1 MIDKELVKKRFR
13 KSLNTYEENAVVQ
26 KVTADKLIQNIEGN
40 EFENILEIGS
50 ATGLLTKKI
59 KEKIKYKRYSANDIV
74 AESKEYVQ
82 KIIQEAVF
90 IEGDIEETKLNEKYD
105 LIISNASLQWC
116 RDIKRTILKLY
127 EALNK
132 DGLLAIS
139 IFADNNLKEIKT
151 VFEIKNTLYK
161 PDDLKSYLE
170 KLNLVY
176 FKEDEI
182 KLYYNNLN
190 EILRHLKLTG
200 VNAIKEMRLTKS
212 SLLNYDKQYK
222 KLYSQDGRVYLTYN
236 PLYIIL
242 KKL

>member
-1 MIDKELVKKRFR
+1 M
-13 KSLNTYEENAVVQ
+13 
-26 KVTADKLIQNIEGN
+26 
-40 EFENILEIGS
+40 
-50 ATGLLTKKI
+50 
-59 KEKIKYKRYSANDIV
+59 
-74 AESKEYVQ
+74 
-82 KIIQEAVF
+82 
-90 IEGDIEETKLNEKYD
+90 
-105 LIISNASLQWC
+105 
-116 RDIKRTILKLY
+116 
-127 EALNK
+127 
-132 DGLLAIS
+132 AIS